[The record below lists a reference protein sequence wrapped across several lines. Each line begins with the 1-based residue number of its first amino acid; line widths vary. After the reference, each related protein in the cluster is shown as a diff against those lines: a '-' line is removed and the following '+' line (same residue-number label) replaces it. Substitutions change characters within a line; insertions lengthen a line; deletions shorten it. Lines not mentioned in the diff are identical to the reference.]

1 MARQMNRRVFLRNVA
16 SGAAGVVILPRAAS
30 ARSYRANE
38 KVNVALVGIGG
49 RGRWFVGCMPG
60 MATVVAVC
68 DVNDRRAAESL
79 KKMPGTPRFYDFRK
93 MLDEKG
99 KEIDGVV
106 VATPDHTHAA
116 ASFAAMQAGKGVLC
130 EKPLTRTVWEARL
143 LRETAGKRKVATQM
157 GNQGTASRAL
167 RDHLSYIRA
176 GVIGEVREVHVWKD
190 SGGPGKPAAPS
201 GSEPVPDGLKW
212 DLWLGPAAGRDFH
225 SDWLRW
231 HDWRDFATG
240 YLGNWSPH
248 SSNLPFMALKVHE
261 LWYADPATKPRLK
274 VSAKV
279 SAINKVSFPK
289 WEVVRWEIPA
299 RGELPAVTWTWH
311 NGRESPDSRDLIEAK
326 IGEGL
331 DWGDKKEKKWHDH
344 AGCILLGSKGRI
356 FGNGH
361 NTVCK
366 LLPIEKFAQPPEVP
380 AALPASPGHE
390 REWLNA
396 IAGGPKAVSNFDYA
410 GPLVEFLMLGNVATQ
425 VEGPIEYDPLAG
437 RIVNHEQADQ
447 LLRFP
452 PRKGW
457 LA

>member
-1 MARQMNRRVFLRNVA
+1 MARQMKRRAFLRNLGC
-16 SGAAGVVILPRAAS
+16 GAGAVVLAGGSAARTY
-30 ARSYRANE
+30 AANDR
-38 KVNVALVGIGG
+38 VNVALVGVGG
-49 RGRWFVGCMPG
+49 RGRWFVGCMPS
-60 MATVVAVC
+60 MATVVAMC
-68 DVNDRRAAESL
+68 DVNDRRAAQSY
-79 KKMPGTPRFYDFRK
+79 KKMPRTPTFHDFRK

-116 ASFAAMQAGKGVLC
+116 ASFAAMQAGKHVLC

-143 LRETAGKRKVATQM
+143 IRQTARERKVATQM

-167 RDHLSYIRA
+167 RDHLSYLRA

-190 SGGPGKPAAPS
+190 SGGSAKPGPPT
-201 GSEPVPDGLKW
+201 GTEPVPDGLKW
-212 DLWLGPAAGRDFH
+212 DLWLGPAAQRGFH
-225 SDWLRW
+225 TGWLRW

-240 YLGNWSPH
+240 YLGNWSTH

-261 LWYADPATKPRLK
+261 LWHAEAAARPRLK

-299 RGELPAVTWTWH
+299 RGDLPAVSWTWH
-311 NGRESPDSRDLIEAK
+311 NGRTAPDSRDIIEEK

-331 DWGDKKEKKWHDH
+331 DWGDKKNKKWHDH
-344 AGCILLGSKGRI
+344 AGCIILGSKGRI

-366 LLPIEKFAQPPEVP
+366 LLPADKFATPPDVP
-380 AALPASPGHE
+380 AALPRSRGHE
-390 REWLNA
+390 REWIEA
-396 IAGGPKAVSNFDYA
+396 CKGGAKPVSNFDYA
-410 GPLVEFLMLGNVATQ
+410 GPLVEFLMLGNVATL
-425 VEGPIEYDPLAG
+425 VEGELEYDPLAG
-437 RIVNHEQADQ
+437 RIVNNPQADK
-447 LLRFP
+447 LLRFQ